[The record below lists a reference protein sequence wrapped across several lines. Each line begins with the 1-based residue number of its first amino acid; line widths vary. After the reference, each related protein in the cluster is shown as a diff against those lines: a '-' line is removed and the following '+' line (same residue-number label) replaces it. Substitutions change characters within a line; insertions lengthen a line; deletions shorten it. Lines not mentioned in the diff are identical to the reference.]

1 MMDIYVDLL
10 PWFINFLIKK
20 LQAEQLKNENIS
32 NTELAEELHKQ
43 IFRKFKKRKEH
54 STLIYNI
61 QGADLV
67 DMQLIRKFHQGYVQL
82 PFIANMHGLF
92 LYKIKKGITITN
104 TFQKFLIKQKSNQ
117 INNGQKKAVNFIID
131 Q

>member
-1 MMDIYVDLL
+1 MDIYVDLL

-61 QGADLV
+61 
-67 DMQLIRKFHQGYVQL
+67 
-82 PFIANMHGLF
+82 
-92 LYKIKKGITITN
+92 
-104 TFQKFLIKQKSNQ
+104 
-117 INNGQKKAVNFIID
+117 
-131 Q
+131 

>member
-67 DMQLIRKFHQGYVQL
+67 DMQL
-82 PFIANMHGLF
+82 
-92 LYKIKKGITITN
+92 
-104 TFQKFLIKQKSNQ
+104 
-117 INNGQKKAVNFIID
+117 NFIKDMCNCHLQQICMGYSFTR
-131 Q
+131 

>member
-92 LYKIKKGITITN
+92 LYNIKKGIKITN
-104 TFQKFLIKQKSNQ
+104 TFQKFLIKQNSNQ
-117 INNGQKKAVNFIID
+117 INNGQIKAVNFIID

>member
-1 MMDIYVDLL
+1 MDIYVDLL

-20 LQAEQLKNENIS
+20 LQTEQLKSENIS

-61 QGADLV
+61 
-67 DMQLIRKFHQGYVQL
+67 
-82 PFIANMHGLF
+82 
-92 LYKIKKGITITN
+92 
-104 TFQKFLIKQKSNQ
+104 
-117 INNGQKKAVNFIID
+117 
-131 Q
+131 